1 MLGEIGRGHII
12 AFNILNI
19 GRLKLGPGSLGAAKN
34 VLAISLKYAKERK
47 AFGCAIAEF
56 GAIRH
61 KLAEM
66 AIRIY
71 ATESMTWR
79 VVGLIESRLQAL
91 RAEHSETSQREM
103 KALEEYAAECSM
115 VKVYASEMLDFVV
128 DEGVQ
133 IHGGYGYHQDYAVE
147 RAYRDARINRLFE
160 GTNEINRLLI
170 ASMLLKRAA
179 RGDLALVPAAQA
191 ILGAGRT
198 HATEADEQT
207 RVVRKAKKVAL
218 LAIGA
223 AYQKYG
229 MDMQKQ
235 QEILMSISDMLMEIL
250 AIESALLRSR
260 KLNALQKGP
269 NAADMTTVLLCEGM
283 DRVEVLCR
291 AVLGNCLTGDA
302 FQHAMSSLHDLASY
316 APADTIKLR
325 REIAGRLIAA
335 ERYLC

>member
-1 MLGEIGRGHII
+1 
-12 AFNILNI
+12 
-19 GRLKLGPGSLGAAKN
+19 
-34 VLAISLKYAKERK
+34 
-47 AFGCAIAEF
+47 
-56 GAIRH
+56 
-61 KLAEM
+61 
-66 AIRIY
+66 
-71 ATESMTWR
+71 
-79 VVGLIESRLQAL
+79 
-91 RAEHSETSQREM
+91 
-103 KALEEYAAECSM
+103 
-115 VKVYASEMLDFVV
+115 VV

-147 RAYRDARINRLFE
+147 RAYQDARINRLFE

-170 ASMLLKRAA
+170 TSMLLKRAA

-191 ILGAGRT
+191 ILGARRT
-198 HATEADEQT
+198 HATEQADEQT
-207 RVVRKAKKVAL
+207 RLVRKAKKVAL

-235 QEILMSISDMLMEIL
+235 QEILISISDMLMETL
-250 AIESALLRSR
+250 AMESALLRSQ
-260 KLNALQKGP
+260 KLNALQKET
-269 NAADMTTVLLCEGM
+269 NASDMTTVLLCEGM

-291 AVLGNCLTGDA
+291 AVLGNCLAGDA
-302 FQHAMSSLHDLASY
+302 LQHVMSSLHDLASY

>member
-1 MLGEIGRGHII
+1 MFTAFLVERSFAGVSSGPEEHKMGMSGSSTTAVYLDNVPVPLENVLGEIGRRHII

-19 GRLKLGPGSLGAAKN
+19 GRLKLGPGSLAAAKN
-34 VLAISLKYAKERK
+34 MLAISLRYAKERK

-71 ATESMTWR
+71 FSWLTKECRFMAATAITR
-79 VVGLIESRLQAL
+79 I
-91 RAEHSETSQREM
+91 
-103 KALEEYAAECSM
+103 
-115 VKVYASEMLDFVV
+115 
-128 DEGVQ
+128 
-133 IHGGYGYHQDYAVE
+133 AVE

-170 ASMLLKRAA
+170 TGMLLKRAA
-179 RGDLALVPAAQA
+179 RGGLSRVPAAQA

-198 HATEADEQT
+198 HATEQADEQT
-207 RVVRKAKKVAL
+207 RLVRKAKKVAL

-235 QEILMSISDMLMEIL
+235 QEILMSVSDMLMEIL
-250 AIESALLRSR
+250 AMESAVLRGR
-260 KLNALQKGP
+260 KLNALQK
-269 NAADMTTVLLCEGM
+269 AQT
-283 DRVEVLCR
+283 
-291 AVLGNCLTGDA
+291 
-302 FQHAMSSLHDLASY
+302 H
-316 APADTIKLR
+316 
-325 REIAGRLIAA
+325 LI
-335 ERYLC
+335 